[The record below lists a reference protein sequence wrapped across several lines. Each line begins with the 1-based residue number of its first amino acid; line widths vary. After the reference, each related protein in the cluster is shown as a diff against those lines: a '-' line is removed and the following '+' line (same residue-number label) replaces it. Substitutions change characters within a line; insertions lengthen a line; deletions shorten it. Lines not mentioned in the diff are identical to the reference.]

1 MGQGNINK
9 KLAKEILFE
18 LKEIFDSNKVKFFL
32 AFGTCLGAIREKDFI
47 DNDDD
52 IDLGFFENADFNKLK
67 KEFVEKG
74 YKLYPHNLK
83 GAELSL
89 VKEGLKIDL
98 AKYYKSK
105 DIYYCYS
112 FNSKCIVVLPK
123 ENLYILKEIEFLG
136 SKFLVPSLVEKYLE
150 YTYTKSWK
158 EKKPLYQMWV
168 HTPNLIKKE
177 TKEEVEKYIEEGKFI
192 IQPKERGEF

>member
-1 MGQGNINK
+1 MGHGILNK
-9 KLAKEILFE
+9 KLAREILFE
-18 LKEIFDSNKVKFFL
+18 LQEIFNRNKVKFFL
-32 AFGTCLGAIREKDFI
+32 AFGTCLGAIRERDFI
-47 DNDDD
+47 AHDDD
-52 IDLGFFENADFNKLK
+52 IDLGFFEDTDFNLLK
-67 KEFVEKG
+67 GELIKRG
-74 YKLYPHNLK
+74 YKLHPHDLK

-89 VKEGLKIDL
+89 TKGGFKVDL
-98 AKYYKSK
+98 AKYYKSN

-123 ENLYILKEIEFLG
+123 ENLDILQEIDFLG

-158 EKKPLYQMWV
+158 EEKPLYQMWV

-177 TKEEVEKYIEEGKFI
+177 SKEEIEKYIAEGNFKI
-192 IQPKERGEF
+192 